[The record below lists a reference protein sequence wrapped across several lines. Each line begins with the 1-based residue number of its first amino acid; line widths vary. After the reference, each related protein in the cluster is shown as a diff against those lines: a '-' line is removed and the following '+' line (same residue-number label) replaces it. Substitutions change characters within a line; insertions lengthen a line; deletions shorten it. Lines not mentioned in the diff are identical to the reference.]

1 MHKLSSEVTDKP
13 SRGVACRVIASVTQ
27 YQHRKL
33 RNATHV
39 SAQKQPSAADG
50 CELCLSLTQWS
61 SQWFVRLSWLMH
73 LVSTMSGHIRATDNE
88 RGFTNVTYRH
98 TASCSDS
105 MWLMMSL
112 RDNQSSKT
120 DTSTAVHLTYSH
132 SGQKQK
138 RGSGTACNDSCI
150 KRISKLTQLANAS
163 LVKQFVT
170 IIYNKQNHW
179 QFSSLALFIVHW
191 HLLKCYIG
199 IQNKH
204 SSAIKKTLELPCR

>member
-1 MHKLSSEVTDKP
+1 MHKLSGEVADKP
-13 SRGVACRVIASVTQ
+13 SRGVACWVIASVTQ

-50 CELCLSLTQWS
+50 CEPCLSLTQWS

-73 LVSTMSGHIRATDNE
+73 LVNTMSGHTQATDIE
-88 RGFTNVTYRH
+88 RGLTNVTYRH
-98 TASCSDS
+98 TTSYSDS
-105 MWLMMSL
+105 MWLMMSPP
-112 RDNQSSKT
+112 DNQTSTT
-120 DTSTAVHLTYSH
+120 DTSTAEFHLTISH

-163 LVKQFVT
+163 SVTLTLKHFVT
-170 IIYNKQNHW
+170 NI
-179 QFSSLALFIVHW
+179 
-191 HLLKCYIG
+191 
-199 IQNKH
+199 
-204 SSAIKKTLELPCR
+204 